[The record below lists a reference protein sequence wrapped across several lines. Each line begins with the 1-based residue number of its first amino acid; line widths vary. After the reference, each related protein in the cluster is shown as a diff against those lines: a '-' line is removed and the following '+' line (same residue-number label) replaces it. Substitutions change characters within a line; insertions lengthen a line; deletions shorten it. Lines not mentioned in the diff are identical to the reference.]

1 MFLDE
6 WGSGVEGNNEAGV
19 DKESR
24 EENLGADGGG
34 LDLRDVGV
42 GPDYE
47 LSRSSGDREDE
58 ILQDCYC

>member
-1 MFLDE
+1 MFLDA
-6 WGSGVEGNNEAGV
+6 WGSGVERSNEAGV

-24 EENLGADGGG
+24 EEDLGADGGR

-47 LSRSSGDREDE
+47 LSRSSGDREDGMVA
-58 ILQDCYC
+58 